1 MFFINKLRSKFQNLI
16 RFEKLS
22 PSNNHDFDDLFE
34 GVNPKNNLNLFIKA
48 INEHEELK
56 EVIWIALYHCL
67 NTFDVSHEY
76 LTVLNKNFQLIA
88 DLVEGDDRSVELPV
102 NVKNEMLN
110 DNVLATFHNHF
121 NGAILP
127 SSNDLKNTIIPF
139 VKFMVITSNENIGII
154 VNDLIDID
162 ENLIEHFKQ
171 EWIIFVSYLAWSFN
185 NNMTDDIEKIY
196 NSKCSEND
204 KQNKEQKLFDRY
216 IGENSQKFIE
226 EFNSR
231 MEKYNVY
238 FIQINIKER

>member
-154 VNDLIDID
+154 VNDLIDLD

>member
-1 MFFINKLRSKFQNLI
+1 MILMIYLKELI
-16 RFEKLS
+16 QKIIWI
-22 PSNNHDFDDLFE
+22 
-34 GVNPKNNLNLFIKA
+34 LFIKA

-154 VNDLIDID
+154 VNDLIDLD